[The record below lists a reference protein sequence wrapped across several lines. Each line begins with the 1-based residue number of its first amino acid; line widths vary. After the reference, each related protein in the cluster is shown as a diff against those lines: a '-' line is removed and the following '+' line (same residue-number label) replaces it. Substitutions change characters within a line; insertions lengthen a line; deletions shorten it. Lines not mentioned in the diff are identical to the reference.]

1 MDNEAK
7 VSHPYIPNSA
17 PAVKRAMLQ
26 AVEAESV
33 EDLYGD
39 VPREVRLRGEMEL
52 PAPLGSEW
60 ELKRH
65 VDGLLAEN
73 IATNEY
79 LSFLGAGCYQHHIPA
94 VCDEISMRGE
104 FLSAYSGRPYE
115 DHGRYQALF
124 EYSSLMGEL
133 LEMDVVSFPLY
144 DEYQATAT
152 ALRMACRISGR
163 SEVLL
168 PRHMNPDKLA
178 KIQDY
183 CKPDIKVGLV
193 DFDFKTGAIDL
204 DGLLNLMTD
213 QIAAV
218 HFENPAYLGMLEGS
232 GREIS
237 EIAHRKGAL
246 CVVSANPLSL
256 GILSPPVSY
265 GADIVTGDIQPL
277 GIHMQFGGGHAGFIA
292 SSDEER
298 LVLEYPTRLWGI
310 APTRVPG
317 EYGFGDVAFE
327 RTSFAQR
334 EKGKEWVG
342 TTSAMWGIV
351 AAAYLA
357 LLGPQGMVEIGE
369 NIMARAR
376 YAMLKMAEIDG
387 ICLPFADRPHFGEF
401 IVQFESGDR
410 TVEEINRALL
420 SRRIFGGK
428 DISAEFPE
436 LGRSALF
443 CVSEVHSQ
451 SDIDAL
457 VAALKEVLQ

>member
-7 VSHPYIPNSA
+7 ISHPYIPNSA
-17 PAVKRAMLQ
+17 PAIKRAMLQ
-26 AVEAESV
+26 EVEAESID
-33 EDLYGD
+33 ELYSD
-39 VPREVRLRGEMEL
+39 VPREIRLRGEMDL
-52 PAPLGSEW
+52 PAPLRSEW

-73 IATNEY
+73 TATSEFS
-79 LSFLGAGCYQHHIPA
+79 SFLGAGCYRHHIPA

-144 DEYQATAT
+144 DEFQATAT
-152 ALRMACRISGR
+152 ALRMASRITGR
-163 SEVLL
+163 SQVLL
-168 PRHMNPDKLA
+168 PRWMNPDKLA

-183 CKPDIKVGLV
+183 CKPDIKVKLI
-193 DFDFKTGAIDL
+193 DFDSESGDL
-204 DGLLNLMTD
+204 DIEKLLGLMTD

-218 HFENPAYLGMLEGS
+218 HFENPAYLGMLEQH

-237 EIAHRKGAL
+237 EIAHRRGAL
-246 CVVSANPLSL
+246 CVVSVDPLSL

-292 SSDEER
+292 SPDEER
-298 LVLEYPTRLWGI
+298 FVLEYPTRLWGI

-327 RTSFAQR
+327 RTSFAHR

-376 YAMLKMAEIDG
+376 YAMQKLAEIDG
-387 ICLPFADRPHFGEF
+387 IRIPFAERPHFQEF
-401 IVQFESGDR
+401 VVQFESGEQ
-410 TVEEINRALL
+410 TVEGINRALL

-428 DISAEFPE
+428 DLSAEFPE
-436 LGRSALF
+436 LGRSGLF